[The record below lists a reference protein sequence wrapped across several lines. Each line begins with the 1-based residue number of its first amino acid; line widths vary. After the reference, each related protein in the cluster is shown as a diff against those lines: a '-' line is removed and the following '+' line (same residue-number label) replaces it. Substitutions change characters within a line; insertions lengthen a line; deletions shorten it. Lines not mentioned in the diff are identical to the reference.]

1 MTEWAHWFD
10 HINYKKN
17 KDFLFVLSV
26 NISETSG
33 QSSGADMLVIWVV
46 FFSPIAALFGNYSKK
61 EELVM
66 HFMTLQVLHF
76 LCALHNLDI

>member
-1 MTEWAHWFD
+1 MTNDRSNTAR
-10 HINYKKN
+10 
-17 KDFLFVLSV
+17 VL
-26 NISETSG
+26 
-33 QSSGADMLVIWVV
+33 L
-46 FFSPIAALFGNYSKK
+46 PNYSKK